1 MTQSKQSLTKR
12 IKLEKLKANPNN
24 PRSIRDHK
32 FQKLVKSLREF
43 PEMLDARPIVVNPE
57 MVVLGGNMRL
67 QACIEAGMVDAPVY
81 IATWDEVQQ
90 KSFIIKDNISYG
102 EWDWDML
109 ANEWD
114 YMELDDMG
122 MDLDPAMFSTPQDDQ
137 GLGDLLESK
146 FNDYT
151 IYFSNEEEMD
161 VWYEFV
167 KLLKTRFEG
176 HDNVSD
182 RIMCYLRE
190 VYEDNQMK
198 DSQLILKFVEYDIK
212 NGDKS

>member
-1 MTQSKQSLTKR
+1 MTQSSKSLFKR
-12 IKLEKLKANPNN
+12 TPLEKIKSNPDN
-24 PRSIRDHK
+24 PRTIRDYK
-32 FQKLVKSLREF
+32 FAKLVKSLEEF

-67 QACIEAGMVDAPVY
+67 AACKEAGMKDAPVY
-81 IATWDEVQQ
+81 VASWDEVKQ
-90 KSFIIKDNISYG
+90 KSFVIKDNVSYG

-114 YMELDDMG
+114 YMQLDEMG
-122 MDLDPAMFSTPQDDQ
+122 LDLDPNLFKPDEEDQ

-151 IYFSNEEEMD
+151 IYFATEDEMD
-161 VWYEFV
+161 IWYEFV
-167 KLLKTRFEG
+167 KLLKSRFEG

-182 RIMCYLRE
+182 RVMEYLKE
-190 VYEDNQMK
+190 VYEDNNMK
-198 DSQLILKFVEYDIK
+198 DSQLILKFVEYDLK
-212 NGDKS
+212 HGNKS